1 MDKATGKKYTMEREE
16 IAELAGIR
24 LYPGQDA
31 PYAVP
36 EQLTW
41 DREKGYA
48 RLGDKPYIYNP
59 ESGWL
64 IDPATNVYHDAYY
77 GWAYD
82 PTTNGLIDEETGKR
96 YTMSYEAIEE

>member
-1 MDKATGKKYTMEREE
+1 M
-16 IAELAGIR
+16 
-24 LYPGQDA
+24 
-31 PYAVP
+31 
-36 EQLTW
+36 
-41 DREKGYA
+41 
-48 RLGDKPYIYNP
+48 
-59 ESGWL
+59 

>member
-1 MDKATGKKYTMEREE
+1 M
-16 IAELAGIR
+16 
-24 LYPGQDA
+24 
-31 PYAVP
+31 P

-48 RLGDKPYIYNP
+48 RLGHKPYIYNP